1 VFRVRFGELEY
12 AKESAGVAGEED
24 VVEVVGERE
33 GNGGGEEVVEEEEG
47 HGILDLCRNM
57 PVLYI

>member
-1 VFRVRFGELEY
+1 MV
-12 AKESAGVAGEED
+12 ED
-24 VVEVVGERE
+24 VGERE
-33 GNGGGEEVVEEEEG
+33 GNGGGEEVVEEDEG

>member
-1 VFRVRFGELEY
+1 M
-12 AKESAGVAGEED
+12 
-24 VVEVVGERE
+24 VEVVGERE
-33 GNGGGEEVVEEEEG
+33 GNGRGEEVVGEEEG